1 VIADKEESPF
11 REREPIEHQAGE
23 ELLLTGELEVLG
35 RMPWSSNA
43 TFLCDITPAASD
55 DDTIADDTI
64 PDADGDGGDSK
75 PGDIEPVCQAIYKP
89 HRGEQPLWD
98 FPSGLYK
105 REVAMYR
112 LSEALGWGLIPP
124 TVLRDGPAGIGSLQ
138 LFIPTDFEEHYFT
151 LRDDTEH
158 RAAFQ
163 KMCALDFVAN
173 STDRKAGHCLLSRD
187 GRIYGIDNGLSF
199 HAEFKLRTVL
209 WDFSGDRIPKN
220 ILTDLGALTEAGL
233 PDDLKELLDPFEV
246 DATITRA
253 QALIA
258 DGRFPTDPSGRRFP
272 WPLV

>member
-1 VIADKEESPF
+1 MVRLLKLMPDKNDSPF
-11 REREPIEHQAGE
+11 REREPIEHPAGE
-23 ELLLTGELEVLG
+23 ELLRTGELEVLG

-43 TFLCDITPAASD
+43 TFLCDITPLDEDEGESS
-55 DDTIADDTI
+55 
-64 PDADGDGGDSK
+64 GSEGGDAEQTD
-75 PGDIEPVCQAIYKP
+75 PTCQAIYKP

-124 TVLRDGPAGIGSLQ
+124 TVLREGPAGIGSLQ

-151 LRDDTEH
+151 LRDDKQH

-163 KMCALDFVAN
+163 HMCALDFVGN

-199 HAEFKLRTVL
+199 HTEFKLRTVL
-209 WDFSGDRIPKN
+209 WDFSGDRIPKD
-220 ILTDLGALTEAGL
+220 ILTDLERLTDDGL
-233 PDDLKELLDPFEV
+233 PDELTELLDSFEV
-246 DATITRA
+246 DATLARA

-258 DGRFPTDPSGRRFP
+258 EGRFPTDPSGRRFP